1 LAPCADEARG
11 AGRLYHIGFKFTDTI
26 KGGYM
31 DKVQEQVARRA
42 YELFQARGGEH
53 GYHIADWLQAEKEI
67 MSKQPKASAPVKPAA
82 PVNKPAAP
90 VKPAEVVKPSKPA
103 EAPKVTKPAE
113 KAKTV
118 SANPAPASAVR
129 KKVNGK
135 K

>member
-1 LAPCADEARG
+1 
-11 AGRLYHIGFKFTDTI
+11 
-26 KGGYM
+26 M

-67 MSKQPKASAPVKPAA
+67 MSKQPKVSASVKPVAPVKTSEA
-82 PVNKPAAP
+82 
-90 VKPAEVVKPSKPA
+90 VKPAKPV
-103 EAPKVTKPAE
+103 EAPKVIKPAE
-113 KAKTV
+113 KAKPV
-118 SANPAPASAVR
+118 AANSASGSAAR

>member
-67 MSKQPKASAPVKPAA
+67 MSKQPKASAPVKPA
-82 PVNKPAAP
+82 
-90 VKPAEVVKPSKPA
+90 EVVKPAKPA